1 MTKENILFLAVG
13 LLLGLI
19 VGFVVTN
26 NLNQSGLQM
35 MPGGAQ
41 STTGLPSGHPGV
53 PGDPSQPGGMQD
65 VQAAIEKA
73 RQNPDDF
80 NAQLNA
86 AKIYYQIQRFDGAVE
101 FLKRANELKPDDY
114 DTLVNLANAY
124 FDAGKY
130 EDAEKAY
137 SSALEKKKDDVN
149 VRTDLGLTFIFR
161 DNPDYDRAIK
171 EFTASLQLDPLHVQ
185 TLQNLTVAYTKK
197 GDAAKANETLAKLES
212 VDAGNAAIARLRED
226 IGKIAA
232 K

>member
-26 NLNQSGLQM
+26 NLNQSGMQM
-35 MPGGAQ
+35 MPGGTQ
-41 STTGLPSGHPGV
+41 PTSGMPSGHPGV

-65 VQAAIEKA
+65 VQSTIDKA
-73 RQNPDDF
+73 RQNPNDF
-80 NAQLNA
+80 EAQLEA
-86 AKIYYQIQRFDGAVE
+86 AKVYYQIQRFDGAVE

-124 FDAGKY
+124 FDSGKY
-130 EDAEKAY
+130 EDAEKTY
-137 SSALEKKKDDVN
+137 LSALEKKKDDVN

-161 DNPDYDRAIK
+161 EKPDYDRAIK
-171 EFTASLQLDPLHVQ
+171 EFTASLQLDPNHVQ

-197 GDAAKANETLAKLES
+197 GDAAKAQETLAKLES
-212 VDAGNAAIARLRED
+212 VDAGNAAITRLRDD
-226 IGKIAA
+226 IAKIGT

>member
-19 VGFVVTN
+19 IGFVVTN
-26 NLNQSGLQM
+26 SLNQTGMQM
-35 MPGGAQ
+35 MPGGTQ
-41 STTGLPSGHPGV
+41 STGELPAGH
-53 PGDPSQPGGMQD
+53 PGDPSQPEGMQN
-65 VQAAIEKA
+65 VQATIDKA

-80 NAQLNA
+80 DAQLAA
-86 AKIYYQIQRFDGAVE
+86 AKIFYKIQRFEGAIE
-101 FLKRANELKPDDY
+101 FLKRANELKPEDY

-130 EDAEKAY
+130 DDAEKAY
-137 SSALEKKKDDVN
+137 TSALEKKKDDVN

-161 DNPDYDRAIK
+161 EKPDYDRAIK
-171 EFTASLQLDPLHVQ
+171 EFTASLQLDPNHVQ

-197 GDAAKANETLAKLES
+197 GDAAKANETLAKLEK

-226 IGKIAA
+226 IGKIGA